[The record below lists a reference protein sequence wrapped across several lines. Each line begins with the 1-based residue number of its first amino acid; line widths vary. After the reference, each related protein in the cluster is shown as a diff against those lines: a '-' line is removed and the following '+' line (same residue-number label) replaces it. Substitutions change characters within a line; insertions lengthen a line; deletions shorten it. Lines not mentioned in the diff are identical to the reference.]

1 MLSQE
6 NVMLTQ
12 LMAAVKPMLRETAGE
27 AIDTAFEDAGNAIED
42 TANDVADVLWDGK
55 PDPLDNE
62 EDNQFNSLIG
72 EILIGFGL
80 VCFQAGWATQSWAW
94 WPVYLGQFFTVVGL
108 ALYVWAVLKW
118 NDARVETNMKT
129 AFRSWRINQLSF
141 WGNVGVAIIT
151 IGLSWYRSGGTGF
164 LSEWGMVVAAF
175 VGAAAIGVG
184 IYFGWAIKGLWYN
197 YDIAGTL
204 KNQDFDYFKWTDR
217 TDQDAIFLAQLGE
230 RVVEF

>member
-1 MLSQE
+1 M
-6 NVMLTQ
+6 
-12 LMAAVKPMLRETAGE
+12 
-27 AIDTAFEDAGNAIED
+27 
-42 TANDVADVLWDGK
+42 
-55 PDPLDNE
+55 
-62 EDNQFNSLIG
+62 IG

-94 WPVYLGQFFTVVGL
+94 WPVYIGEFFTIVGM

-141 WGNVGVAIIT
+141 WGNVGVALAT
-151 IGLSWYRSGGTGF
+151 IGLAWYRSGGTGF
-164 LSEWGMVVAAF
+164 LAEWGMIIAAF

-204 KNQDFDYFKWTDR
+204 KDQDFDYFKWTDR
-217 TDQDAIFLAQLGE
+217 ADQEAIFLADVSQVLA
-230 RVVEF
+230 VAF